1 MSGII
6 IIKHFYL
13 SRWNS
18 YLLIRVSDALRYE
31 KVNSRRNEKKRSFE
45 GHFHDDL
52 IKIPKFQN
60 HKINDVFFEKNS
72 NFFKKFPKSKIW
84 MKILKIPKS
93 QSNWSLFDQSFSIS
107 KKFMYFSFEIPNKSK
122 NTYKTNEKS
131 TCLEESLFWEKIQ
144 KHKRNDVL
152 IMIEKF
158 IRITRA
164 LVLFW

>member
-45 GHFHDDL
+45 GQFHDDL

-60 HKINDVFFEKNS
+60 HKINDTFFEKNS
-72 NFFKKFPKSKIW
+72 IFWKKFLKSKIW

-93 QSNWSLFDQSFSIS
+93 QGNWSLFDQSFSIS
-107 KKFMYFSFEIPNKSK
+107 KKFCIFHLKSLTNRKTLTKQMKNQRFSKRVFFGKKIK
-122 NTYKTNEKS
+122 NTREM
-131 TCLEESLFWEKIQ
+131 TC
-144 KHKRNDVL
+144 
-152 IMIEKF
+152 
-158 IRITRA
+158 
-164 LVLFW
+164 